1 MVERMDDDVKIYE
14 PVRIKG
20 KEIKMKGFEQQ
31 TIEHINTFE
40 EVIRNKDKEGFDAAF
55 NAVFDDFMFIRDK
68 ETRHMLGER
77 LINTMMDALAEEEE

>member
-14 PVRIKG
+14 ITTHKG

-31 TIEHINTFE
+31 TIDDIKRFE
-40 EVIRNKDKEGFDAAF
+40 EVIRNKDSDGFDAAF